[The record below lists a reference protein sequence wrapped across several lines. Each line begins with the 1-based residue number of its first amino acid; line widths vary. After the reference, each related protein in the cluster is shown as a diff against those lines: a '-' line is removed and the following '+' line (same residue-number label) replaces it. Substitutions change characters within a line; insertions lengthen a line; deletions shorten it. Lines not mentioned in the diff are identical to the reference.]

1 VYPFRRRGWPPDRA
15 RKEEIAVDKRSAAV
29 VLLACGVGLL
39 ATVPSRATVEMEKE
53 ARKLG
58 FPAKNCLYCH
68 ATPHAVEKM
77 KATAK
82 QLHMAEGNCL
92 LCHGAKI
99 PAKLNDRGQWLV
111 DEKARRKADRLEM
124 NWLKDYVEPEEKA
137 KEGSKGKPPGN

>member
-1 VYPFRRRGWPPDRA
+1 VG
-15 RKEEIAVDKRSAAV
+15 KRSATV
-29 VLLACGVGLL
+29 VLLTCGVGLL
-39 ATVPSRATVEMEKE
+39 ATVPSRATVDMEKQ

-58 FPAKNCLYCH
+58 FPAENCLYCH

-82 QLHMAEGNCL
+82 ELHMAEGNCL
-92 LCHGAKI
+92 VCHGANI

-124 NWLKDYVEPEEKA
+124 IWLKDYVAPEAKAPEEKA
-137 KEGSKGKPPGN
+137 KEGSKAKGDSKAKPPGS

>member
-1 VYPFRRRGWPPDRA
+1 VG
-15 RKEEIAVDKRSAAV
+15 KRSAIV
-29 VLLACGVGLL
+29 IILACGVGLL
-39 ATVPSRATVEMEKE
+39 VTVPSRATVEMEKE
-53 ARKLG
+53 AKRLG

-99 PAKLNDRGQWLV
+99 PAKLNNRGQWLV
-111 DEKARRKADRLEM
+111 DEKVRRKAERPEM
-124 NWLKDYVEPEEKA
+124 IWLKDYVEPEEKTKEDSKA
-137 KEGSKGKPPGN
+137 KSSGD